1 MYYRQPRYYGDFRC
15 VGSDCLDNCCFGW
28 RIDWKKEEVEK
39 LKSAEN
45 MSPELKKLVEE
56 SFADNPALEGYY
68 QIRFDESANCP
79 FQTKEKLCL
88 IQKELGAEYLSKV
101 CTIYPRREVLA
112 RGAVYRFCHT
122 SCPVIIK
129 ELLNNKSSMDLINV
143 PAPPEQS
150 HKLNI
155 TNDDSELKYKDE
167 LIEFYYEL
175 ISDKR
180 IPVESALILGAL
192 AAQKLTEIVSRKKYD
207 RIPEALK
214 IFRKQFHNAEQL
226 KAIENI
232 KPNYHLKFGFL
243 AEIIEKVIENG
254 ATALLRDE
262 TGTLNIDLYNLG
274 EQNLRELQMGREH
287 FLRNLAL
294 NLLFEF
300 SVPFK
305 FKDKTIFENYSL
317 YVAAVGCL
325 KLNLIAVCST
335 DKSINFRT
343 YKQVFNYTGDDKLIG
358 MSAIICR
365 GICQSTDKSEKIISL
380 LNENKF
386 TSPAYLALLVK

>member
-1 MYYRQPRYYGDFRC
+1 MPE
-15 VGSDCLDNCCFGW
+15 SDQN
-28 RIDWKKEEVEK
+28 KK
-39 LKSAEN
+39 
-45 MSPELKKLVEE
+45 
-56 SFADNPALEGYY
+56 
-68 QIRFDESANCP
+68 
-79 FQTKEKLCL
+79 
-88 IQKELGAEYLSKV
+88 
-101 CTIYPRREVLA
+101 
-112 RGAVYRFCHT
+112 
-122 SCPVIIK
+122 
-129 ELLNNKSSMDLINV
+129 IN
-143 PAPPEQS
+143 S
-150 HKLNI
+150 
-155 TNDDSELKYKDE
+155 TNDNSALKYKGE

-192 AAQKLTEIVSRKKYD
+192 AAQKLTEIAERKEYD

-243 AEIIEKVIENG
+243 AEIIEKVIQNG

-262 TGTLNIDLYNLG
+262 TGTLNIDLYNRG
-274 EQNLRELQMGREH
+274 EQNLRELQKDREH

-365 GICQSTDKSEKIISL
+365 GICQSTDKSETIIAL